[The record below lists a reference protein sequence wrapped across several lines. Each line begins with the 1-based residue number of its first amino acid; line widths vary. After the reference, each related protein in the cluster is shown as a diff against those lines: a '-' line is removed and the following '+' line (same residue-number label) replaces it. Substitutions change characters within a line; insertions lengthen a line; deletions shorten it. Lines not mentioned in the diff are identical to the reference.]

1 MSKEK
6 AKAAIVLR
14 GDLKQR
20 DVTALEMEL
29 IKIPGSYLMLRN
41 ASSRMAAYLKAA
53 IATGWI
59 VEPETATRQVTEG
72 KSTRTEY
79 LLDGVDVDEMDPRDA
94 YRAGHAVSELY
105 DSFTTLD
112 PN

>member
-1 MSKEK
+1 MPKDKPAFS
-6 AKAAIVLR
+6 LR

-20 DVTALEMEL
+20 DVTKLDLELAKLAGE
-29 IKIPGSYLMLRN
+29 YLVLRGM
-41 ASSRMAAYLKAA
+41 SSRMAAYLKAA
-53 IATGWI
+53 IAAGWFL
-59 VEPETATRQVTEG
+59 EPETVTRQVTEG
-72 KSTRTEY
+72 KVARTEY
-79 LLDGVDVDEMDPRDA
+79 LFGGVDVDEMAPNEA